1 MKEGRR
7 SSLWFFQLF
16 SFGFIIR
23 NERVRSSKAVV
34 TLLCC
39 SERPCSWCATEGI
52 QVSVNMAGSKKRAAQ
67 MQFRLAGRLC
77 WTEMDYYA
85 SPFVPYQL
93 TDRIDIG
100 AWNCFLQEMWN
111 SASSGFCPC
120 FDQQAASLISE
131 IYAPLFAKR
140 CCVLRFDGSRFTLEV
155 QLLEGNQAVPQYQP
169 PKPKAL
175 VIMAAA
181 NSARLV

>member
-1 MKEGRR
+1 MQPRGTASTREVAPTGA
-7 SSLWFFQLF
+7 
-16 SFGFIIR
+16 
-23 NERVRSSKAVV
+23 RV
-34 TLLCC
+34 
-39 SERPCSWCATEGI
+39 PGATEGI
-52 QVSVNMAGSKKRAAQ
+52 QVSGHMAGSKKRATQ
-67 MQFRLAGRLC
+67 MQFRLTGRLC

-93 TDRIDIG
+93 TDRIDIS

-111 SASSGFCPC
+111 SASSSFCPC
-120 FDQQAASLISE
+120 FDHEAASLISE

-155 QLLEGNQAVPQYQP
+155 QLLEGNQAVPQHQAP
-169 PKPKAL
+169 RPKAL

-181 NSARLV
+181 ASAV